1 MDTLRIT
8 SMLLA
13 AALAAA
19 APPLYG
25 ATDDPAAE
33 GPAPRIE
40 ENLPP
45 PGLAG
50 RMPAAA
56 LPESSGLVRSV
67 KHAGVFWTLNDS
79 GNPPHVFAINVQGK
93 MLRDVE
99 VPGASNVDWEDLALD
114 PQGRLLVGDFGNNAR
129 NRKVVVLYRIPEPD
143 PNDAQQQVPN
153 AEKILFKLPD
163 DCGPQD
169 IEALVTRGTDAYVFT
184 KERERTRCYRL
195 PLPEKVDPAKKEPLT
210 AEFAGETRA
219 FGTITAAD
227 LSPDGRHLALLTYN
241 AVWVGELP
249 VPDAA
254 KDGEAP
260 KPPAPLLPF
269 TSLVRKRGIALGQCE
284 GIAWSGTDLVLTNE
298 KTPLLDGGHE
308 VFLMRNVLAPA
319 EQPGGPP
326 TGEQP

>member
-1 MDTLRIT
+1 MGTLRPT
-8 SMLLA
+8 PVLLA
-13 AALAAA
+13 AALAALTVA
-19 APPLYG
+19 APPLYS
-25 ATDDPAAE
+25 AQEQEKPPA
-33 GPAPRIE
+33 RIE

-67 KHAGVFWTLNDS
+67 KHDKVFWTLNDS
-79 GNPPHVFAINVQGK
+79 GNPAHVLAINMQGK
-93 MLRDVE
+93 VLRDVE

-114 PQGRLLVGDFGNNAR
+114 AQNRLLIGDFGNNAR

-169 IEALVTRGTDAYVFT
+169 IEALVARGTDAYVFT

-195 PLPEKVDPAKKEPLT
+195 PLPEKVDPAMKEPLT

-260 KPPAPLLPF
+260 KAPAPLLPF

-308 VFLMRNVLAPA
+308 VFLMRNVLAPP